1 MQNVHEKR
9 NYVPA
14 GYRNGDMNMEK
25 TEAIIREGKRAL
37 LSLGHGVQ
45 ATAEWNHV
53 SGLLEHYD
61 VDVITNKAPGEVR
74 SVLFLLTRMVRF
86 AGGQTSILRIGTE
99 LVKQGVQVGYGV
111 YKTQSKEEMAL
122 CAASNLEGY
131 QGELYTKQDIVR
143 MIKNPEEQPDVVIA
157 SSWDTVHYV
166 KKFSSYRM
174 YFVQDFEP
182 YFYPFGDK
190 FLMAKKTYEQG
201 LHMVSLGD
209 WNKKEIE
216 KHCNPVSPIDCV
228 EFPCELSEYPH
239 VERDYGA
246 YAEKKTLVMAVY
258 LKYYGKRLPNTIQY
272 MLGKVKETFAQRDGI
287 TLDIRYFGEAKSF
300 VPKYGTNV
308 GMLNKEELR
317 QLYAEAD
324 FGMVASLSNI
334 SLIPYEMLATG
345 LPLIE
350 FEDGTFSEFFPE
362 NCALLTSLS
371 WKDLYRQM
379 KNCLE
384 EPVRLQLYD
393 SNATDYLATLSWE
406 KSGRQFFEILS
417 EIQAGTE

>member
-1 MQNVHEKR
+1 M
-9 NYVPA
+9 
-14 GYRNGDMNMEK
+14 DK

-37 LSLGHGVQ
+37 LSLTHGAQ
-45 ATAEWNHV
+45 ATADWKYI
-53 SGLLEHYD
+53 SGLMEHYD
-61 VDVITNKAPGEVR
+61 VEVISNKAPGEVR

-99 LVKQGVQVGYGV
+99 LVKLGIQVGYGV
-111 YKTQSKEEMAL
+111 YKSQSKEEMAL
-122 CAASNLEGY
+122 CAESNLKNY
-131 QGELYTKQDIVR
+131 QGELYTRQDVAR
-143 MIKNPEEQPDVVIA
+143 MVKNQAEQPDVVIA

-166 KKFSSYRM
+166 KKFNSYKM

-216 KHCNPVSPIDCV
+216 KHCKTVSPIDCV
-228 EFPCELSEYPH
+228 EFPCERSEYPH
-239 VERDYGA
+239 VERDYAA
-246 YAEKKTLVMAVY
+246 YSEKKRLVMAVY
-258 LKYYGKRLPNTIQY
+258 LKYYGKRLPSTIQF
-272 MLGKVKETFAQRDGI
+272 MLGKVKDAFEQRDGI

-300 VPKYGTNV
+300 IPKNGVNV
-308 GMLNKEELR
+308 GMLSKDEL
-317 QLYAEAD
+317 QKLYAEAD

-362 NCALLTSLS
+362 NCAILTSLS
-371 WKDLYRQM
+371 WKDLYLQM
-379 KNCLE
+379 KACLE

-393 SNATDYLATLSWE
+393 ANASDYLATLSWE
-406 KSGRQFFEILS
+406 KTGRQFFEILT
-417 EIQAGTE
+417 GLR

>member
-1 MQNVHEKR
+1 
-9 NYVPA
+9 
-14 GYRNGDMNMEK
+14 MEK

-37 LSLGHGVQ
+37 LSLTHGVQ
-45 ATAEWNHV
+45 ATADWNYI
-53 SGLLEHYD
+53 SGLMEHYD

-86 AGGQTSILRIGTE
+86 AGGQTSILRVGTE
-99 LVKQGVQVGYGV
+99 LAKLGLEVGYGV
-111 YKTQSKEEMAL
+111 YKNQSKEEMKL
-122 CAASNLEGY
+122 CASSNLNGY
-131 QGELYTKQDIVR
+131 RGALYTKQDIVR
-143 MIKNPEEQPDVVIA
+143 MVKNPQEQPDVVIA

-166 KKFSSYRM
+166 KKFCSYRM

-201 LHMVSLGD
+201 LHMVSLGS

-216 KHCNPVSPIDCV
+216 KHCEPVSVIDCV
-228 EFPCELSEYPH
+228 EFPCELTEYPH
-239 VERDYGA
+239 VVRDYAA
-246 YAEKKTLVMAVY
+246 YAEKKKLVMAVY
-258 LKYYGKRLPNTIQY
+258 LKYYGKRLPSIIQY
-272 MLGKVKETFAQRDGI
+272 MLGKVKDALEQRDGI

-300 VPKYGTNV
+300 IPKNGVNV
-308 GMLNKEELR
+308 GMLSKEELNR
-317 QLYAEAD
+317 LYAEAD

-350 FEDGTFSEFFPE
+350 FEDGTFKDFFPE

-371 WKDLYRQM
+371 WKDLYLQI
-379 KNCLE
+379 KDCLD
-384 EPVRLQLYD
+384 EPVRLQMYD
-393 SNATDYLATLSWE
+393 ANASAYLETLSWE
-406 KSGRQFFEILS
+406 KTGKQFYDILTGL
-417 EIQAGTE
+417 QG

>member
-1 MQNVHEKR
+1 
-9 NYVPA
+9 
-14 GYRNGDMNMEK
+14 MEK

-37 LSLGHGVQ
+37 LSLTHGVQ
-45 ATAEWNHV
+45 ATADWNYV

-61 VDVITNKAPGEVR
+61 VDVITNKAPGEIR

-99 LVKQGVQVGYGV
+99 LAKRGIEVGYGV
-111 YKTQSKEEMAL
+111 YKNQSKEEMEL
-122 CAASNLEGY
+122 CASSNLRDY
-131 QGELYTKQDIVR
+131 QGAVYTKQEIVR
-143 MIKNPEEQPDVVIA
+143 MVKNPQEQPDVVIA

-201 LHMVSLGD
+201 LHMVSLGN

-216 KHCNPVSPIDCV
+216 KHCAPVSPIDCV
-228 EFPCELSEYPH
+228 EFPCELREYPYIK
-239 VERDYGA
+239 RDYAA
-246 YAEKKTLVMAVY
+246 YAEKKKLVMAVY
-258 LKYYGKRLPNTIQY
+258 LKYYGKRLPSTIQF
-272 MLGKVKETFAQRDGI
+272 MLGKVKDAFEQRDGI
-287 TLDIRYFGEAKSF
+287 VLDIRYFGEAKSF
-300 VPKYGTNV
+300 IPKNGVNV
-308 GMLNKEELR
+308 GMLNKEELNA
-317 QLYAEAD
+317 LYAEAD

-350 FEDGTFSEFFPE
+350 FEDGTFQEFFPE

-371 WKDLYRQM
+371 WKDLYLQM
-379 KNCLE
+379 KACLD
-384 EPVRLQLYD
+384 EPVRLAVYD
-393 SNATDYLATLSWE
+393 ANARTYLETLSWE
-406 KSGRQFFEILS
+406 KTGKQFYDILS
-417 EIQAGTE
+417 ELTLG